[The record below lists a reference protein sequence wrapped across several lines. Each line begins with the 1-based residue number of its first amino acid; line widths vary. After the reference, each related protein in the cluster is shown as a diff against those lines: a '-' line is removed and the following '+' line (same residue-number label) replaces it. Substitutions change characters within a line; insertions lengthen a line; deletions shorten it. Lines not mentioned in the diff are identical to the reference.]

1 MHPRTR
7 DSTLGRPPAWL
18 IWAMVAQVS
27 WGVWAILS
35 KLLGNAL
42 TAEQSQAFSTLGLL
56 PILGPLV
63 WSGGLDL
70 RSASRK
76 GIALAILGGVIT
88 CLGNIAYYAA
98 VSGGEK
104 VATVASV
111 TAIAPLVTVLLAVL
125 LLRESI
131 NRIQI
136 LGIALSL
143 VAIWLFNVQTEQ
155 GLLSRALLFAVPPIL
170 LWGASGFLQKVATN
184 HLDGR
189 MAAIGY
195 LGAFVPVGAV
205 YALRAPWPNEI
216 MAGTWILVVSLGFFI
231 SFGNFAVLAA
241 YAHGGQAVVISPL
254 TNLYPLISVP
264 LAVLFLREQLS
275 PREFAA
281 IGTSLASIAAL
292 SRETRSDG
300 SRTTQTSRSEIG
312 P

>member
-1 MHPRTR
+1 MHPKAR
-7 DSTLGRPPAWL
+7 DSVLGRPPAWL
-18 IWAMVAQVS
+18 IWAVVAQIS
-27 WGVWAILS
+27 WGVWAVLS
-35 KLLGNAL
+35 KLLGDAL
-42 TAEQSQAFSTLGLL
+42 TAEQSQALSTLGLL

-63 WSGGLDL
+63 WSGGHDL
-70 RSASRK
+70 RAASRK

-98 VSGGEK
+98 VSRGEK

-111 TAIAPLVTVLLAVL
+111 TAIAPLVTVLLAML
-125 LLRESI
+125 ILRESI
-131 NRIQI
+131 NRIQT

-143 VAIWLFNVQTEQ
+143 IAIWLFNVQTER
-155 GLLSRALLFAVPPIL
+155 GILSRTLIFALPPIL
-170 LWGASGFLQKVATN
+170 LWGASGFLQKVATD

-195 LGAFVPVGAV
+195 LGAFVPVGLV
-205 YALRAPWPNEI
+205 YALCSPWPNEI
-216 MAGTWILVVSLGFFI
+216 MVGTWILVVLLGFFI

-241 YAHGGQAVVISPL
+241 YARGGQAVVISPL

-264 LAVLFLREQLS
+264 MAVLFLREQVG

-292 SRETRSDG
+292 SRETRCDG
-300 SRTTQTSRSEIG
+300 SKATRAGRSED
-312 P
+312 